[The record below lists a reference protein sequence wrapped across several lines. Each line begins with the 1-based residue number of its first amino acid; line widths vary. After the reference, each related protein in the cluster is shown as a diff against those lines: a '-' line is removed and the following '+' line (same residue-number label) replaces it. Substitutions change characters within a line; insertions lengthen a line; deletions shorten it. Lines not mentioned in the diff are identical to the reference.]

1 MGTRRKS
8 RELVLQ
14 MLFQAD
20 MGRQSPDDVRRIFWK
35 ERSSV
40 DAEARG
46 FAEDLFRVA
55 TDRTEEVDKLI
66 EGHAEHWRMDR
77 MAAVDRNILRAA
89 VAELLGFPATPRAV
103 IINEALEIARKFS
116 SPESVQFVNG
126 VLDSVG
132 RELEMSGRTGI
143 AHGASP
149 QKLPARRPASASR
162 FHSN

>member
-46 FAEDLFRVA
+46 FAEDLFRGA

-66 EGHAEHWRMDR
+66 EGHPADCRMDR
-77 MAAVDRNILRAA
+77 MAALGRSNLRRS
-89 VAELLGFPATPRAV
+89 VGGLLGVPGT
-103 IINEALEIARKFS
+103 
-116 SPESVQFVNG
+116 
-126 VLDSVG
+126 
-132 RELEMSGRTGI
+132 
-143 AHGASP
+143 
-149 QKLPARRPASASR
+149 
-162 FHSN
+162 

>member
-46 FAEDLFRVA
+46 FAEDLVRVA
-55 TDRTEEVDKLI
+55 ADRTDGVDKLSD
-66 EGHAEHWRMDR
+66 GRAEHGRVERMGGGDL
-77 MAAVDRNILRAA
+77 NILGAA
-89 VAELLGFPATPRAV
+89 GAELLGFPATPRAV
-103 IINEALEIARKFS
+103 IINEAHAAWREI
-116 SPESVQFVNG
+116 
-126 VLDSVG
+126 
-132 RELEMSGRTGI
+132 
-143 AHGASP
+143 
-149 QKLPARRPASASR
+149 PATRPR
-162 FHSN
+162 

>member
-8 RELVLQ
+8 RELALQ

-20 MGRQSPDDVRRIFWK
+20 MGKQTGDDVRRTFWT
-35 ERSSV
+35 ERDSV
-40 DAEARG
+40 DADVRG

-55 TDRTEEVDKLI
+55 LDRTSEIDLLI
-66 EGHAEHWRMDR
+66 EGHAEHWRMER

-103 IINEALEIARKFS
+103 VINEALEIARRFS
-116 SPESVQFVNG
+116 SPESVQFING

-132 RELEMSGRTGI
+132 KQI
-143 AHGASP
+143 A
-149 QKLPARRPASASR
+149 Q
-162 FHSN
+162 